1 MNGHNF
7 DYHARGMQILIGRLI
22 VLALIIVLN
31 VSQFIHIGLYLVAL
45 LGFLAVLP
53 FLVTRSLRFNAR
65 MSSYRNVRL
74 DFVGRVSQAIWPVIV
89 LPILVVLS
97 LYTTTPFLERAFKRF
112 VANNHRYGGKAF
124 HFDVKIGKLYK
135 PFLIVAGLTIVAF
148 IIIGFLLTSIA
159 QVFARALVENNPFSI
174 GFIITIA
181 AIYVVA
187 FLIFIPLA
195 VVYGA
200 MVRNIYFSNTVFDGQ
215 HQFASTLRP
224 FKLLGIALTNMVA
237 ILLTFG
243 LMIPWARVRWA
254 RYLASCTAVVANGD
268 LEEFHHELQSSEGV
282 VSAEYLDGGGFDV
295 GIGV

>member
-1 MNGHNF
+1 
-7 DYHARGMQILIGRLI
+7 MQILIGRLI

-74 DFVGRVSQAIWPVIV
+74 DFIGRVSQAIWPVIV

>member
-1 MNGHNF
+1 
-7 DYHARGMQILIGRLI
+7 
-22 VLALIIVLN
+22 
-31 VSQFIHIGLYLVAL
+31 
-45 LGFLAVLP
+45 
-53 FLVTRSLRFNAR
+53 

>member
-1 MNGHNF
+1 
-7 DYHARGMQILIGRLI
+7 MQILIGRLI

-97 LYTTTPFLERAFKRF
+97 LYTTTPFLERAFKRV

-243 LMIPWARVRWA
+243 LMIPCARVRWA